1 MRWTKIYIQFA
12 GGFLL
17 AAALERFLVAAQT
30 DTVLSLSEPML
41 DIPIHDAVMI
51 VGILELGVA
60 LVCLLGKRT
69 GVQIGW
75 LLWLMTN
82 YFVYWTCLLVC
93 HRYSQMTAIGSLTDP
108 LRLAHGPAGLAVTFI
123 PAFLFLGACL
133 VLALPW
139 MQSKVRL
146 QKERNAGSL
155 KMSCPACGLRIQ
167 FPIGRLG
174 QKLPCPQCKNA
185 IKLRK
190 PENLKMSCFF
200 CHEHIEFPSHAI
212 GEKMPC
218 PHCKMDIT
226 LKEPE

>member
-1 MRWTKIYIQFA
+1 MSWTKIYIQSA
-12 GGFLL
+12 GGILL
-17 AAALERFLVAAQT
+17 AAALERFLVAAQP
-30 DTVLSLSEPML
+30 DTILSLSEPVL
-41 DIPIHDAVMI
+41 GIPIRDAVMI
-51 VGILELGVA
+51 VGVFELGVA

-82 YFVYWTCLLVC
+82 YFVYWIGLLVC